1 MNMEA
6 KRIKCPRC
14 QGLLEVTN
22 PKNQPALLITCPNPQ
37 CGAKIR
43 LTFATG
49 ETQLAEQGANEKE
62 IGRLVFQGWEFPLQ
76 EGVNTIGRHSQS
88 CTSTIQL
95 ETNDLTMSRT
105 HAQIEV
111 KRLKS
116 GRVKAILSDVR
127 DIGKMEAVPMML
139 DDETLFPEDAIVLAN
154 GDVITMGHTKIK
166 YVR

>member
-22 PKNQPALLITCPNPQ
+22 PKNSPELLINCPNPG
-37 CGAKIR
+37 CRAKIR

-49 ETQLAEQGANEKE
+49 ETQLAEQGPNERE
-62 IGRLVFQGWEFPLQ
+62 AGRLVFQGQDFPLR
-76 EGVNTIGRHSQS
+76 EGVNTVGRHSQS
-88 CTSTIQL
+88 CKSTIQL

-111 KRLKS
+111 RRLKS

-127 DIGKMEAVPMML
+127 DTEKVEAVPMML